1 MTTRHPS
8 PTRPY
13 RDVPVIHRAHW
24 KWLVILYFFLGGIAG
39 AAQFVAG
46 LASLSDRQRNH
57 RTARIARLVSFFA
70 FLPCPLLLVLD
81 LRKPSRFLNML
92 RIVKFRSPMSIGSWT
107 LALFGGAA
115 TASALRET
123 LGSEDRVVPPT
134 WFRAAL
140 ELGSAAAPALGVV
153 LSGYTGTLLAA
164 TAVPVWAKGS
174 RWIGPLF
181 LTSAT
186 ASATSLVETVLTLG
200 GAPPSDAERVGHLEG
215 ICSVAEAAI
224 LAGWLRS
231 VAAYDRPLL
240 RGEAAWPFRQLTV
253 GAGLAL
259 PLALRAA
266 SPRLPRPA
274 RTAATVLGTGL
285 TLTGG
290 LALRYAL
297 VVAGAESADDP
308 EATFR
313 FTSGSATSHPPEAK
327 LASATRSAP

>member
-24 KWLVILYFFLGGIAG
+24 KWLVILYFFLGGISG

-46 LASLSDRQRNH
+46 LATLSARRQNR
-57 RTARIARLVSFFA
+57 RTARAARMVSLLA

-115 TASALRET
+115 TAGAVRET
-123 LGSEDRVVPPT
+123 VRSDGRAAPPG
-134 WFRAAL
+134 WLRAAL
-140 ELGSAAAPALGVV
+140 DLGTATAPALGVV

-164 TAVPVWAKGS
+164 TAVPLWAKGG
-174 RWIGPLF
+174 RWLGPLF

-186 ASATSLVETVLTLG
+186 ASASSLVETALTLG
-200 GAPPSDAERVGHLEG
+200 GASSPEVERVGNLEG
-215 ICSVAEAAI
+215 ICSVAEAAL

-240 RGEAAWPFRQLTV
+240 RGEAARPFRHLTV
-253 GAGLAL
+253 GAGLVL
-259 PLALRAA
+259 PLAIRAL
-266 SPRLPRPA
+266 SRGRSRPV
-274 RTAATVLGTGL
+274 RHAATVLGTCL
-285 TLTGG
+285 TLIGG
-290 LALRYAL
+290 LALRYTL

-313 FTSGSATSHPPEAK
+313 FAVAPRTGAFEGEAV
-327 LASATRSAP
+327 AR